1 MGCRG
6 CGRRYGHAAGCPAKS
21 AAAVKAAAT
30 RARRD
35 AEAAAD
41 PRNKPDF
48 EVGDILTG
56 SWGYDQTNWEFYQ
69 VVAIN
74 GKKVTIREVARA
86 SNDIAWATERVYP
99 AKDKFIGAP
108 LVKLVSRY
116 GTLKLHDFCSLRKWD
131 GAGKVATH
139 YA

>member
-6 CGRRYGHAAGCPAKS
+6 CGLRYGHRAGCPAKS

-41 PRNKPDF
+41 PRNKVDF
-48 EVGDILTG
+48 EVGDILQG
-56 SWGYDQTNWEFYQ
+56 SWGYDQTNQEFYQ
-69 VVAIN
+69 VIAIN
-74 GKKVTIREVARA
+74 GKRVTIREVATA
-86 SNDIAWATERVYP
+86 SHALAWATERLYP
-99 AKDKFIGAP
+99 AKDQFIGEP
-108 LVKLVSRY
+108 LVKMVSRY
-116 GTLKLHDFCSLRKWD
+116 GTLKLYDFCSLRKWN